1 MTNRQRSSKK
11 FRNKVTRFFFIYL
24 LLIPLVL
31 YLLDKNMV
39 TDELKSA
46 PVLFTFKM
54 AGIALGISLVIS
66 FWGQRDPEL
75 RKW

>member
-11 FRNKVTRFFFIYL
+11 FRIKVIRFFLIYL

-46 PVLFTFKM
+46 PVLFTLKM

>member
-1 MTNRQRSSKK
+1 MINRQRSSKK
-11 FRNKVTRFFFIYL
+11 FRNKVIRFFFIYL

-31 YLLDKNMV
+31 YLFDKTLV

-46 PVLFTFKM
+46 PVLFTLKM
-54 AGIALGISLVIS
+54 AGIALCISLIVS